1 MYVSYVVDI
10 LLVKSDGH
18 QVTALRRTALLGG
31 FENFDEKEVLPCT
44 DIKFE
49 MVGDPDALLYDTVEA
64 ERFRVTLFYVEY
76 SDMVGVD
83 REVLLPVLLP
93 KQSGWK
99 NIFIA

>member
-1 MYVSYVVDI
+1 
-10 LLVKSDGH
+10 
-18 QVTALRRTALLGG
+18 
-31 FENFDEKEVLPCT
+31 
-44 DIKFE
+44 
-49 MVGDPDALLYDTVEA
+49 MVGDPDALLYDTVES
-64 ERFRVTLFYVEY
+64 ECFRVALFYVEY